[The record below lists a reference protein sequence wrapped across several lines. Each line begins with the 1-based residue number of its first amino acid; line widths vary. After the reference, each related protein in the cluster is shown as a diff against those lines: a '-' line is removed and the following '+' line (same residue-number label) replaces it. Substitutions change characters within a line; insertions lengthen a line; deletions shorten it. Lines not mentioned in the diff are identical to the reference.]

1 MKDQCSFPLHCWLSV
16 AAVVFVV
23 VAVAVVV
30 AEAID
35 VAEPE
40 PEPGRDAAPAGLV
53 ESGKDHC
60 QMTLMPMKVTLMNSF
75 DEILLPLLALL
86 TETDSRFRINKF

>member
-35 VAEPE
+35 VAE

>member
-1 MKDQCSFPLHCWLSV
+1 MKDQCSLPLHCWLSV

-35 VAEPE
+35 VAE